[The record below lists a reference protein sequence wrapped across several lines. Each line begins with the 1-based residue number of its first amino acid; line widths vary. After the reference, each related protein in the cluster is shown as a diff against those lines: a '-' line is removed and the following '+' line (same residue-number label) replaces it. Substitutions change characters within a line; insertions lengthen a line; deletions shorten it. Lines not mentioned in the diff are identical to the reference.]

1 MEKEL
6 RIVFLGTSEFAL
18 PALERLISSDYD
30 VVAVYTQPDRPAGRG
45 RRERASPV
53 KDTALEHGRPV
64 FQPARL
70 GAPQAIAELA
80 SLRPDVMVAAAY
92 GQILRQSV
100 LDLPRLGVLNI
111 HPSLLPRYRGASP
124 VAAAILNGGEETGVT
139 IMRMVLALDEG
150 PILSQRKVAI
160 EPQDTTG
167 RLTRR
172 LAEEGAA
179 LLMATLPDYVNGK
192 LTPAPQDESL
202 ASYVSVVKKEDGLVD
217 WRLPALRISRQ
228 VRAYNPW
235 PMAFTHLDG
244 AVLQIHEA
252 WPLEGDNGEPP
263 GTVVSLP
270 SDAKGPAAEAGF
282 AVQTGEGLL
291 AVIRVQKEGR
301 RALSAREFARGE
313 RGLRG
318 RRLG

>member
-1 MEKEL
+1 M

-18 PALERLISSDYD
+18 PALERLIGSHYE

-53 KDTALEHGRPV
+53 KEAALRYGLPV

-70 GAPQAIAELA
+70 GVSEAVAELA
-80 SLRPDVMVAAAY
+80 ELRPDVLIAAAY

-100 LDLPRLGVLNI
+100 LELPPLGVLNI

-124 VAAAILNGGEETGVT
+124 VAAAILNGDEETGVT

-150 PILSQRKVAI
+150 PVLSQRGVAI
-160 EPQDTTG
+160 EPQDTAG
-167 RLTRR
+167 SLTRR
-172 LAEEGAA
+172 LAEQGAD
-179 LLMATLPDYVNGK
+179 LLMATLPDYVNGR
-192 LTPAPQDESL
+192 LTPVSQDESL
-202 ASYVSVVKKEDGLVD
+202 ASYVSVVKKEDGLID
-217 WRLPALRISRQ
+217 WRLPASRIWRQ

-235 PMAFTHLDG
+235 PTAFAHLEG
-244 AVLQIHEA
+244 AVLRIHEA
-252 WPLEGDNGEPP
+252 WPLEGNGTEPP
-263 GTVVSLP
+263 GTIVPVP
-270 SDAKGPAAEAGF
+270 SDAAGPAGEAGF

-291 AVIRVQKEGR
+291 AVIRIQKEGR
-301 RALSAREFARGE
+301 RALSAKEFARGE
-313 RGLRG
+313 RGLPG